1 MKKKV
6 YIPLLD
12 IYLEDAAIFDD
23 GGIIL
28 SFDSLY
34 YQLENTD
41 IYIDD
46 GSLKINE
53 IDKWLVKDNGY
64 TYEALVPFQES
75 GYWVYI
81 ESKYVGII
89 TF

>member
-1 MKKKV
+1 MKNKV

-12 IYLEDAAIFDD
+12 IYLDETAIFDD
-23 GGIIL
+23 GYIIL

-34 YQLENTD
+34 YNIENTD
-41 IYIDD
+41 IYID
-46 GSLKINE
+46 GSLNING

-75 GYWVYI
+75 GDWVYI
-81 ESKYVGII
+81 EHKYVEII
-89 TF
+89 NV